1 MSDWTGTAGEVAQTV
16 VEQSR
21 RCLAAY
27 REDPNRVESDAVIE
41 ISTAEGGYGRKQ
53 IHELIQNAADALNG
67 GSGEVQVLLT
77 PECLYVANEG
87 RPMTVDGVSAL
98 MASHLSRKRS
108 DEIGRF
114 GLGFKSVTAISDSPQ
129 ILSRSGSFGFDRHAA
144 AARIKEVVPSAP
156 KTPLLRIAEPL
167 DPEELAAA
175 DPHVRDLMRWATTVV
190 RLPLKHDAVHVA
202 EDMEKFP
209 EQFML
214 FVPQVRRLRLSS
226 VPTEHERDITLDRRP
241 DGVLALSTGGAT
253 TTWRVLSK
261 QHRPSAAAL
270 KDAGEIS
277 RRDVVELQWAVP
289 TKAVGSLGQFWA
301 FFPTESR
308 TTLSGIVNAP
318 WKVSDDRLNLLKGAF
333 NEELLVEVL
342 PTMLS
347 RALPELVDQEDPAG
361 FLDILPAR
369 GRGEIRSWADG
380 TVNEPVF
387 ERLRAAPCVPDLTG
401 TLRTPVDVR
410 LHPKG
415 LEQEWL
421 DEWAAASDEHHRWV
435 HHGVDRTLERRLK
448 AERLLIAGDRGSES
462 VREWIESLC
471 TSGTVDASAAAVQ
484 LVARIVRERPAL
496 ADEVTQAR
504 VLRLEDGSLVAPRP
518 GTVFLR
524 TTPDE
529 TGYSFIDERLAQV
542 PVVVEALGSL
552 GIKVLDR
559 SGELRHALRSVATRA
574 GADWSDVWRRSRQV
588 PVELAEAIF
597 RECVPHP
604 VSRWLQVRTAAGRW
618 RSVASAFLGGLV
630 IPPDGR
636 RDREHLIDPQYH
648 QQDVELLTRL
658 GAVSQPVLRH
668 DAPDEE
674 WLREYREVIGK
685 AFARSATGSKP
696 ALDRL
701 NVDGPRPPWP
711 LQVLPD
717 LSPEGRVVV
726 TEQVLMVD
734 GGASWTV
741 RHSSNAGYGRKN
753 YEGPVRWWLRRHG
766 MLQTSCGPWPVTAC
780 LAPSDEWPSDVL
792 PVPDVS
798 ERMAARLAIAQE
810 PKELASEVWAALL
823 RVATSWP
830 DEVRRTSLYTWA
842 VHFADKPTSIRVS
855 DGTRA
860 VDAPPDEVA
869 VVGDALTYQSLLAQG
884 SPTLHVEDEDDLEA
898 LVDRWGLVRGARL
911 LQREL
916 VVEPAGE
923 PVALA
928 DAFPTLRNY
937 LRSEHAHVELLTCT
951 AISQITPTPKGQ
963 VVTSIPSLLHEG
975 RVVLTATD
983 PAEVL
988 RQVSDV
994 LDLGLQAADVRHV
1007 LDAQEQ
1013 LKVRQLRIRIR
1024 AAADDDTRLAVAVGP
1039 DALRRAVPQLALQ
1052 EAEESSGRSL
1062 TDRELAAMVR
1072 AVHGTGTLQHFQRVL
1087 EDQGLLPPVRWA
1099 GVTGARRFVTELG
1112 FPVEFAGMPSDRRP
1126 AVFEVEGPAVLGPL
1140 HDYQQTVLE
1149 RIQRLLDGE
1158 GPARGIVSLPTGAG
1172 KTRVAVQAMVEA
1184 VRAGRLSGPLVWI
1197 AQSDELCEQAVQT
1210 WAYVWRALGPG
1221 DKLSI
1226 SRFWG
1231 TNDVSEDP
1239 SSFQLVVAT
1248 EDKLRGAVDHAVYA
1262 WITQAQ
1268 VVVIDEAHTSISPT
1282 YTKILEWLG
1291 RQSRSR
1297 AERRPLIGLTATPF
1311 RNTNEKETERLV
1323 GRYDRH
1329 RLDDGAFDGDPYAV
1343 LQERGVLARVRQE
1356 ELPGA
1361 TVAFSASELA
1371 EMGRMGSLSVG
1382 TLPRSVE
1389 TRLGEDRD
1397 RNRRILESIASLPE
1411 DWTALLFATSVE
1423 NARVLAAQLTLR
1435 GVPSVAV
1442 SGDTDAAVRR
1452 QSIADFRAGRIRV
1465 ITNYNVLSQ
1474 GFDAPAVR
1482 AVYVTRPTFST
1493 NLYQQMI
1500 GRGLRGP
1507 LNGGS
1512 EEVLIVNVRDNLQ
1525 QYGDRL
1531 AFDDFDYLW
1540 NGR

>member
-1 MSDWTGTAGEVAQTV
+1 MQGWATRTEGLAGAVI
-16 VEQSR
+16 EQSR

-27 REDPNRVESDAVIE
+27 REDPHRVESDAAIE

-53 IHELIQNAADALNG
+53 VHELVQNAADALNG
-67 GSGEVQVLLT
+67 EGGQVEVVLT
-77 PECLYVANEG
+77 DGYLYVANEG
-87 RPMTVDGVSAL
+87 RAMTEEGVTAL
-98 MASHLSRKRS
+98 MASHLSRKRA

-114 GLGFKSVTAISDSPQ
+114 GLGFKSVTAITDAPQ
-129 ILSRSGSFGFDRHAA
+129 VFSRSGSFGFDRHTS
-144 AARIKEVVPSAP
+144 AARIREVVPSAP
-156 KTPLLRIAEPL
+156 KCPVLRLAEPL
-167 DPEELAAA
+167 EPTEHAAA
-175 DPHVRDLMRWATTVV
+175 DPVLRRPMQWATTVV
-190 RLPLKHDAVHVA
+190 RLPLKHGATLVA
-202 EDMEKFP
+202 EDIARFP
-209 EQFML
+209 DQFVI
-214 FVPQVRRLRLSS
+214 FVPQVRRLRLTNLPPAASKDL
-226 VPTEHERDITLDRRP
+226 RLDRLE
-241 DGVLALSTGGAT
+241 DGSLELWNGDEVGR
-253 TTWRVLSK
+253 WRVLRTK
-261 QHRPSAAAL
+261 HRPSPAAL
-270 KDAGEIS
+270 KDAGELA
-277 RRDVVELQWAVP
+277 RREQVELQWAVP
-289 TKAVGSLGQFWA
+289 LKGVSSLGQFWA

-308 TTLSGIVNAP
+308 TTFSGIVNAP
-318 WKVSDDRLNLLKGAF
+318 WKVSDDRLNLLSGRF
-333 NEELLVEVL
+333 NEELLTEVL
-342 PTMLS
+342 PTLLARS
-347 RALPELVDQEDPAG
+347 LPDLLDAQDPAA
-361 FLDILPAR
+361 FLDLLPAR
-369 GRGEIRSWADG
+369 GRGETRSWADE

-387 ERLRAAPCVPDLTG
+387 ARLRTGPCLPDQTG
-401 TLRTPVDVR
+401 TLRAPGELR
-410 LHPKG
+410 LHPRK
-415 LEQEWL
+415 L
-421 DEWAAASDEHHRWV
+421 DEAWLREWREVTAEEHRWV
-435 HHGVDRTLERRLK
+435 HHDVDRNPERRLK
-448 AERLLIAGDRGSES
+448 AERLLSGNEQGTAD
-462 VREWIESLC
+462 VVEWIESLC
-471 TSGTVDASAAAVQ
+471 TPATVEASAAAVQ
-484 LVARIVRERPAL
+484 LVARIAHERPEMS
-496 ADEVTQAR
+496 ADVRRAR
-504 VLRLEDGSLVAPRP
+504 VLRLEDGSLVAPKL
-518 GTVFLR
+518 GAVFLR
-524 TTPDE
+524 ATPEE
-529 TGYSFIDERLAQV
+529 TGYAFIDQRLAEAPGV
-542 PVVVEALGSL
+542 LEALDRL

-559 SGELRHALRSVATRA
+559 SGELRHALKSVATRA

-588 PVELAEAIF
+588 PVNLAEDIF

-604 VSRWLQVRTAAGRW
+604 VPRWLQVRTAAGRW
-618 RSVASAFLGGLV
+618 RAASWTFLGGGV
-630 IPPDGR
+630 VPVDGR
-636 RDREHLIDPQYH
+636 RDKEFLVDPQYH

-658 GAVSQPVLRH
+658 GLVTQPVLRH
-668 DAPDEE
+668 DSPEEE
-674 WLREYREVIGK
+674 WLREYREVVTK
-685 AFARSATGSKP
+685 HFVQAAKGSKP

-701 NVDGPRPPWP
+701 QADGPRPPWP
-711 LQVLPD
+711 LQALPD
-717 LSPEGRVVV
+717 LSLEGRVVM
-726 TEQVLMVD
+726 TEQVLMLD
-734 GGASWTV
+734 GGESWTV
-741 RHSSNAGYGRKN
+741 RHLTNGSYGKGT
-753 YEGPVRWWLRRHG
+753 YKAPATWWLLRHG
-766 MLQTSCGPWPVTAC
+766 RLQTSYGPWPIDAC
-780 LAPSDEWPSDVL
+780 LASSSEWPSDVF
-792 PVPDVS
+792 PVPEVS
-798 ERMAARLAIAQE
+798 EPMAKRLKLVERPGDLTA
-810 PKELASEVWAALL
+810 EVWNAMLHIA
-823 RVATSWP
+823 RSWP
-830 DEVRRTSLYTWA
+830 DEERRTSLYTWA
-842 VHFADKPTSIRVS
+842 VHFVDRPATIRVS

-860 VDAPPDEVA
+860 VDVSLDEVA
-869 VVGDALTYQSLLAQG
+869 VVGDAVTYRSLLAQG
-884 SPTLHVEDEDDLEA
+884 SPVLHVADVDDLEA
-898 LVDRWGLVRGARL
+898 LLERWGLVRGARL

-923 PVALA
+923 PVPLA

-937 LRSEHAHVELLTCT
+937 LPFEHAGVELQTCT

-963 VVTSIPSLLHEG
+963 VVTAIPSLLHEG

-994 LDLGLQAADVRHV
+994 LDLGLQATDVRHV
-1007 LDAQEQ
+1007 LDTQEQ
-1013 LKVRQLRIRIR
+1013 LKTKQLRARIK
-1024 AAADDDTRLAVAVGP
+1024 AARDHDTRLAVAVGE
-1039 DALRRAVPQLALQ
+1039 DALRRAVPQLALRD
-1052 EAEESSGRSL
+1052 AEESSGRPL
-1062 TDRELAAMVR
+1062 TARELAAMVR

-1112 FPVEFAGMPSDRRP
+1112 FPIEYAGMPSDRRP

-1149 RIQRLLDGE
+1149 RIQRLVEGE

-1172 KTRVAVQAMVEA
+1172 KTRVAVQALVEA
-1184 VRAGRLSGPLVWI
+1184 VRGNRLSGPLVWI

-1221 DKLSI
+1221 EKLSI

-1231 TNDVSEDP
+1231 SNDVSEDP
-1239 SSFQLVVAT
+1239 SCFQLVVAT
-1248 EDKLRGAVDHAVYA
+1248 EDKLRGAVGRAVYE
-1262 WITQAQ
+1262 WITQAE

-1297 AERRPLIGLTATPF
+1297 AGRRPLIGLTATPF

-1343 LQERGVLARVRQE
+1343 LQQRGVLARVRQQ

-1361 TVAFSASELA
+1361 TVAFSAAELA
-1371 EMGRMGSLSVG
+1371 EIDRLGPLSAG

-1389 TRLGEDRD
+1389 SRLGEDRD
-1397 RNRRILESIASLPE
+1397 RNRRIVESITALPE

-1442 SGDTDAAVRR
+1442 SGETDAAVRR
-1452 QSIADFRAGRIRV
+1452 QSIDDFRTGRIRV